1 MKKYQKWIIMC
12 TLCFVVSGCNNV
24 KLDKENEM
32 LKQQNESLTAEK
44 ESLSEQLNTVQEAYY
59 KVNKELREQKES
71 KVDEKENKALRK
83 DNVIVEITE
92 KTESPRNYYEGRAYP
107 SCGIVFQI
115 TNNTDK
121 DIQGIEGQLIVDD
134 IFEKEIIRLN
144 ADLTGKVIEAG
155 QTEIIVWLSYEVKP
169 YEDDAVKF
177 YSTAYEDLKFDYRI
191 SKIVFTDGSV
201 KK

>member
-1 MKKYQKWIIMC
+1 MQGEKGTVIGEKSMK
-12 TLCFVVSGCNNV
+12 
-24 KLDKENEM
+24 NEEY
-32 LKQQNESLTAEK
+32 KKTA
-44 ESLSEQLNTVQEAYY
+44 
-59 KVNKELREQKES
+59 
-71 KVDEKENKALRK
+71 
-83 DNVIVEITE
+83 
-92 KTESPRNYYEGRAYP
+92 
-107 SCGIVFQI
+107 
-115 TNNTDK
+115 DK

-134 IFEKEIIRLN
+134 IFEKEIIRWN

-155 QTEIIVWLSYEVKP
+155 QTEIIDWLSYEVKL